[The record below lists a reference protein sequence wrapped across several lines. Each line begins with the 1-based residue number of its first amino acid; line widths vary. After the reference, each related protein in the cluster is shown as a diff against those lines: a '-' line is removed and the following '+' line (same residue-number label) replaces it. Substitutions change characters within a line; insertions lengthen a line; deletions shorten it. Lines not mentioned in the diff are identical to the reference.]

1 MHYKNYFYDVTCMMS
16 EWLFKKKCIII
27 LSICIQETRL
37 EKYIQKNA
45 FGKWIQNM
53 HAVNALRKKCIQ
65 KSGFRKMNSENTLGK
80 MQSEKNAFRKCIQK
94 TEFIFWMHFL
104 IIFSECNQMKLNAI
118 RKCIPYLFRISSHF
132 FFRRNKITR
141 KKNSTMWKCFFAFF
155 RAWSRIFSS
164 SFSEFISLNSFFWI
178 YFLNLFSE
186 NIFWMFLKFFWSD
199 ILSFTR

>member
-1 MHYKNYFYDVTCMMS
+1 MYHHFEYMHSGNAFRKVHS
-16 EWLFKKKCIII
+16 EKCIWKVD
-27 LSICIQETRL
+27 SEYACGKCI
-37 EKYIQKNA
+37 EKKMHSEKWIQKNE
-45 FGKWIQNM
+45 FRKYTRK
-53 HAVNALRKKCIQ
+53 NAIRKKCIQ
-65 KSGFRKMNSENTLGK
+65 KMHPENRIYLL
-80 MQSEKNAFRKCIQK
+80 NAFSDY
-94 TEFIFWMHFL
+94 IFWMQSNEVKCNKKMHSVFISYFL
-104 IIFSECNQMKLNAI
+104 
-118 RKCIPYLFRISSHF
+118 PF

-186 NIFWMFLKFFWSD
+186 NIFWMFLKFFGSD